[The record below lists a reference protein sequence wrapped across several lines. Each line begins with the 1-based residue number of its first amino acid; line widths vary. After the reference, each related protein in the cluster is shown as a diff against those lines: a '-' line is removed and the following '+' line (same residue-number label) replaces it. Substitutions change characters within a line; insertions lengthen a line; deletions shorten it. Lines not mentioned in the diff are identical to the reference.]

1 MGALKFLGKLFI
13 FIRGLH
19 RLRRAL
25 EMYLYTSSRPMM
37 LVPPVIFGAHVQ
49 LHHVIEF
56 NPRRPNSDSITN
68 PWQSIPSGAILYHL
82 KAWNH
87 PQTTMPFFFFWA
99 TTMPFLDLRFLNSK
113 FKIARMD
120 TQLISQEIAQPSNG
134 LIQMMKMISSL
145 NLHARDDE
153 FFWIRQYS
161 LRAFR
166 DYLKQESFKTMFKWT
181 NLQSKM
187 NDMHDIPKKR

>member
-56 NPRRPNSDSITN
+56 NPRRPDSDSITN
-68 PWQSIPSGAILYHL
+68 PWQSIPSGVILYHL

-87 PQTTMPFFFFWA
+87 PQ

-120 TQLISQEIAQPSNG
+120 TQLISQEIAQPSKG

-145 NLHARDDE
+145 NLHARDNE

-161 LRAFR
+161 RRALR

-187 NDMHDIPKKR
+187 NNMHDIPKKR